1 MNIGNR
7 ASLSV
12 ALAVLTGTAHAE
24 FSTNIGWASDYYY
37 RGIFQKTSSANG
49 GLDYS
54 RNGFYVGTWA
64 ADVGDGLEVDGYFGY
79 SGEISEFTYGAGFT
93 GYYYTGDF
101 DDTYEEINLSAGY
114 SFVTFDYAVGRY
126 QNFDAATA
134 DYDYYSVT
142 FEYKGFYGKYAGF
155 GQDFSGEYF
164 EAGYG
169 TSVAGIDVGL
179 ALVVNDKDLNVFS
192 DTDGD
197 EALILSVA
205 KTFDIQ

>member
-1 MNIGNR
+1 MKIGSK
-7 ASLSV
+7 AGFIIV
-12 ALAVLTGTAHAE
+12 LAVLTGTAHAE

-49 GLDYS
+49 GLDYAS
-54 RNGFYVGTWA
+54 NGFYVGTWA
-64 ADVGDGLEVDGYFGY
+64 ADVGDGLEIDGYFGY
-79 SGEISEFTYGAGFT
+79 GGEISEFTYGVGFT

-114 SFVTFDYAVGRY
+114 SFLTFDYAVGRY
-126 QNFDAATA
+126 QNFSGPTA
-134 DYDYYSVT
+134 DYNYYSVT

-155 GQDFSGEYF
+155 AQDFSGEYF
-164 EAGYG
+164 EAGFG
-169 TSVAGIDVGL
+169 TNVAGVDLGL
-179 ALVVNDKDLNVFS
+179 ALIVNDKDLNVFS

-197 EALILSVA
+197 ETLIFSVG

>member
-1 MNIGNR
+1 MSIRIKAG
-7 ASLSV
+7 LIV
-12 ALAVLTGTAHAE
+12 TLAVLTGTAHAE

-37 RGIFQKTSSANG
+37 RGVFQKTSSANG
-49 GLDYS
+49 GLDYAS
-54 RNGFYVGTWA
+54 NGFYVGTWA

-79 SGEISEFTYGAGFT
+79 GGEISEFTYGVGFT

-101 DDTYEEINLSAGY
+101 DDTYEEINFSAGY
-114 SFVTFDYAVGRY
+114 SIVTFDYAVGRY

-164 EAGYG
+164 EAGFG
-169 TSVAGIDVGL
+169 TSVADIDLGL
-179 ALVVNDKDLNVFS
+179 ALIVNDKDLNVFS

-197 EALILSVA
+197 EALIFSIG